1 MPPPTEGQPPGAR
14 RPRPQ
19 PSLQARALQALARR
33 EYTFSELRQKLSP
46 YAPDAHAQAHLDAL
60 LANLQ
65 RKGLLSDERAAA
77 SLARQKA
84 SRYGNARIRQ
94 DLKAKGVDADT
105 INATLAEQDD
115 EWARAQAVW
124 RARFGSH
131 APTGENA
138 PQAMDE
144 DAAAANPAQRRA
156 AWQARRKQQAKQ
168 ARFMLSRGFAPDLV
182 RRLMDGEADA

>member
-1 MPPPTEGQPPGAR
+1 MPPPTQGQPPGAR

-33 EYTFSELRQKLSP
+33 EYTISELRQKLSP
-46 YAPDAHAQAHLDAL
+46 HAPDAHAQAHLDAL

-94 DLKAKGVDADT
+94 DLRAKGVDADT

-124 RARFGSH
+124 RARFGAH
-131 APTGENA
+131 A

-144 DAAAANPAQRRA
+144 EAAPTTPEQRRA
-156 AWQARRKQQAKQ
+156 AWQARQKQQAKQ

-182 RRLMDGEADA
+182 CRLMDGEADA